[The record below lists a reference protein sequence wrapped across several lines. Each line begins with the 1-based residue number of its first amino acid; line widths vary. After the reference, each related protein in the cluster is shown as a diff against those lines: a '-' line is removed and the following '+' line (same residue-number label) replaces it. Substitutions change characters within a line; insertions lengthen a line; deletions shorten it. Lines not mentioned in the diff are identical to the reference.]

1 MKQWMRKFFAVMM
14 MVCLLAGCTVR
25 AEEETVLVD
34 ANELLDSV
42 VMANFDDI
50 ALTLNALNDASQNAA
65 SSADELGHE
74 GGDLVVT
81 ADGAVVSMAV
91 RYYNVIVA
99 VSNADIK
106 AATSLVIYDLNTGN
120 GYPAQISDE
129 ENSLIFFKLDEM
141 PNVEKLYLTNS
152 IPAGAT
158 VGHNCDFGIYLFG
171 YYKDGTS
178 IGITD
183 MTVTRPAEGELFGT
197 YSGVELMQGSP
208 IFCFSNDN
216 ERVTIGLA
224 DKNHRYLDFCEYDK
238 YLRSTAASNPTAA
251 PTSAPT
257 AVPTSAP
264 TTVPTTAPTA
274 VPAGASTDAP
284 NNPPT
289 DAPNNPPTDAPTAV
303 PTEVPTD
310 APTAV
315 PTEVP
320 TNAPTA
326 APTAAPTESPA
337 AESPTQTVLYVIIG
351 VLAAAVVALVLT
363 RGRKKGGKN
372 QQEEAETKRFQQPEE
387 KDAPTQQLPVEEQ
400 PQPRVALEC
409 IGGNLQGMTFPISS
423 RVVFGRDPK
432 RCSIIYPKDAKG
444 ISGVHCAAE
453 PTADGQIILTDLG
466 STYGTMAGGQQLTAG
481 KGVTLRPGDA
491 FTLGGSE
498 NVFVV
503 RRL

>member
-1 MKQWMRKFFAVMM
+1 MKQWMRRFFAVLMM
-14 MVCLLAGCTVR
+14 LCLLAGSTAW
-25 AEEETVLVD
+25 AEETALVD
-34 ANELLDSV
+34 VNELLDSV
-42 VMANFDDI
+42 ITAELSDNALNFD
-50 ALTLNALNDASQNAA
+50 AAYTLNALNDASQNAA
-65 SSADELGHE
+65 SSADELGSE
-74 GGDLVVT
+74 GGDLLVV
-81 ADGAVVSMAV
+81 ADGSVVSMAV
-91 RYYNVIVA
+91 RYYNTIVA
-99 VSNADIK
+99 VSNSDIK
-106 AATSLVIYDLNTGN
+106 AATSFRIFDLNTGN
-120 GYPAQISDE
+120 GYPAQISGE

-141 PNVEKLYLTNS
+141 PDVEKLYLTNS

-264 TTVPTTAPTA
+264 TTAPTA

-289 DAPNNPPTDAPTAV
+289 NAPTAV
-303 PTEVPTD
+303 PTD
-310 APTAV
+310 
-315 PTEVP
+315 
-320 TNAPTA
+320 APTA
-326 APTAAPTESPA
+326 APTAAPTEAPA

-351 VLAAAVVALVLT
+351 VLAAAVVALMFT
-363 RGRKKGGKN
+363 RGKKSGGKN
-372 QQEEAETKRFQQPEE
+372 QQQETPTQRYQPENPPAVPDE
-387 KDAPTQQLPVEEQ
+387 PTKQLTVDEPKA
-400 PQPRVALEC
+400 RVALEC

-453 PTADGQIILTDLG
+453 PTADGLIILTDLG

-481 KGVTLRPGDA
+481 KGVTLHPGDA

>member
-1 MKQWMRKFFAVMM
+1 MKQWMRRFFAVLMM
-14 MVCLLAGCTVR
+14 ACLMLGNAAW
-25 AEEETVLVD
+25 AEKALVD
-34 ANELLDSV
+34 VNELLDSV
-42 VMANFDDI
+42 ITAELSDNALNFD
-50 ALTLNALNDASQNAA
+50 AAYTLNALNDASQNAA
-65 SSADELGHE
+65 SSADELGSE
-74 GGDLVVT
+74 GGDLLVV
-81 ADGAVVSMAV
+81 ADGSVVSMAV
-91 RYYNVIVA
+91 RYYNTIVA
-99 VSNADIK
+99 VSNSDIK
-106 AATSLVIYDLNTGN
+106 TATSFRIFDLNTGN
-120 GYPAQISDE
+120 GYPAQISGE

-141 PNVEKLYLTNS
+141 PDVEKLYMTNG

-158 VGHNCDFGIYLFG
+158 VGTNGGIYS
-171 YYKDGTS
+171 YYIDGDS
-178 IGITD
+178 IRITKVQ
-183 MTVTRPAEGELFGT
+183 VTRPAEGELFGT
-197 YSGVELMQGSP
+197 YSGAELMQGSP
-208 IFCFSNDN
+208 IFFFTDDK

-224 DKNHRYLDFCEYDK
+224 DKNHRYLDLYAYYE
-238 YLRSTAASNPTAA
+238 LTTAANNPTAA
-251 PTSAPT
+251 PTAVPTSAPT

-264 TTVPTTAPTA
+264 TV
-274 VPAGASTDAP
+274 VPAGAATDAP
-284 NNPPT
+284 NNPTT
-289 DAPNNPPTDAPTAV
+289 D
-303 PTEVPTD
+303 
-310 APTAV
+310 
-315 PTEVP
+315 
-320 TNAPTA
+320 APTA

-423 RVVFGRDPK
+423 RVVIGRDPK
-432 RCSIIYPKDAKG
+432 HCSIIYPKDAHG
-444 ISGVHCAAE
+444 ISSVHCAAE
-453 PTADGQIILTDLG
+453 PTADGQIILIDLG

>member
-1 MKQWMRKFFAVMM
+1 MKQWMRRFFAVLMM
-14 MVCLLAGCTVR
+14 LCLLAGSTAW
-25 AEEETVLVD
+25 AEETALVD

-42 VMANFDDI
+42 ITAELSDNALNFD
-50 ALTLNALNDASQNAA
+50 AAYTLNALNDASQNAA

-74 GGDLVVT
+74 GGDLLVV
-81 ADGAVVSMAV
+81 ADGSVVSMAV
-91 RYYNVIVA
+91 RYYNTIVA
-99 VSNADIK
+99 VSNSDIK
-106 AATSLVIYDLNTGN
+106 TATSFRIFDLNTGN
-120 GYPAQISDE
+120 GYPAQISGE

-141 PNVEKLYLTNS
+141 PDVEKLYMTNG

-158 VGHNCDFGIYLFG
+158 VGTNGGIYS
-171 YYKDGTS
+171 YYVDGES
-178 IGITD
+178 IRITKVQ
-183 MTVTRPAEGELFGT
+183 VTRPAEGELFGT
-197 YSGVELMQGSP
+197 YSGAELMQGSP
-208 IFCFSNDN
+208 IFFFTDDK
-216 ERVTIGLA
+216 ERVIIGLA
-224 DKNHRYLDFCEYDK
+224 DKNHRYLDLYAYYE
-238 YLRSTAASNPTAA
+238 LTTAANNPTA
-251 PTSAPT
+251 APT
-257 AVPTSAP
+257 AVPTSA
-264 TTVPTTAPTA
+264 PTTAPTA

-284 NNPPT
+284 NNPT
-289 DAPNNPPTDAPTAV
+289 TNVPTAV

-310 APTAV
+310 V
-315 PTEVP
+315 
-320 TNAPTA
+320 PTA

-387 KDAPTQQLPVEEQ
+387 KDAPTQQLPLEEK

-444 ISGVHCAAE
+444 ISSVHCAAE
-453 PTADGQIILTDLG
+453 PTADGLIILTDLG

-481 KGVTLRPGDA
+481 KGVTLHPGDT

-503 RRL
+503 RCL

>member
-1 MKQWMRKFFAVMM
+1 MKHGMRRFFAVLMM
-14 MVCLLAGCTVR
+14 LCLLAGNAW
-25 AEEETVLVD
+25 AEK
-34 ANELLDSV
+34 ALDGNGLTGLQERVKKPDVSS
-42 VMANFDDI
+42 MA
-50 ALTLNALNDASQNAA
+50 DASIDNK
-65 SSADELGHE
+65 SSEKAIFE
-74 GGDLVVT
+74 GGWLGVYDDNHLVT
-81 ADGAVVSMAV
+81 MAV
-91 RYYNVIVA
+91 CYIDDSIIA
-99 VSNADIK
+99 VSSDK
-106 AATSLVIYDLNTGN
+106 LREYAAHGTTLELYDFMEEKSYSVRVGK
-120 GYPAQISDE
+120 E
-129 ENSLIFFKLDEM
+129 ENSVIRFVLDGAHDIPSLYM
-141 PNVEKLYLTNS
+141 SRNVAYGETIGLSGGEL
-152 IPAGAT
+152 
-158 VGHNCDFGIYLFG
+158 
-171 YYKDGTS
+171 DGTIS
-178 IGITD
+178 GFMQKDADGLTI
-183 MTVTRPAEGELFGT
+183 MPEVVAATRPASGELFGT
-197 YSGVELMQGSP
+197 YSGSALAQGSP
-208 IFCFSNDN
+208 IFGSSSDGT
-216 ERVTIGLA
+216 VVMLGLA
-224 DKNHRYLDFCEYDK
+224 DKNHRYLDLNAYYD
-238 YLRSTAASNPTAA
+238 LAEAA
-251 PTSAPT
+251 
-257 AVPTSAP
+257 
-264 TTVPTTAPTA
+264 
-274 VPAGASTDAP
+274 
-284 NNPPT
+284 
-289 DAPNNPPTDAPTAV
+289 
-303 PTEVPTD
+303 EH
-310 APTAV
+310 
-315 PTEVP
+315 
-320 TNAPTA
+320 PTA

-453 PTADGQIILTDLG
+453 PTADGLIILTDLG

>member
-1 MKQWMRKFFAVMM
+1 MKQWMRRFFAVLM
-14 MVCLLAGCTVR
+14 MVCLLAGCTAW
-25 AEEETVLVD
+25 AEETALVD
-34 ANELLDSV
+34 VNELLDSV
-42 VMANFDDI
+42 ITAELSDSALNFD
-50 ALTLNALNDASQNAA
+50 AAYTLNALNDASQNAA
-65 SSADELGHE
+65 SSADELGSE
-74 GGDLVVT
+74 GGDLLVV
-81 ADGAVVSMAV
+81 ADGSVVSMAV
-91 RYYNVIVA
+91 RYYNTIVA
-99 VSNADIK
+99 VSNSDIK
-106 AATSLVIYDLNTGN
+106 TATSFRIFDLNTGN
-120 GYPAQISDE
+120 GYPAQISGE

-141 PNVEKLYLTNS
+141 PDVEKLYMTNG

-158 VGHNCDFGIYLFG
+158 VGTNGGIYS
-171 YYKDGTS
+171 YYVDGES
-178 IGITD
+178 IRITKVQ
-183 MTVTRPAEGELFGT
+183 VTRPAEGELFGT
-197 YSGVELMQGSP
+197 YSGAELMQGSP
-208 IFCFSNDN
+208 IFFFTDDK

-224 DKNHRYLDFCEYDK
+224 DKNHRYLDLYAYYE
-238 YLRSTAASNPTAA
+238 LTTAANNPTA
-251 PTSAPT
+251 APT
-257 AVPTSAP
+257 AVPTS
-264 TTVPTTAPTA
+264 APTA

-289 DAPNNPPTDAPTAV
+289 DAPTAV

-310 APTAV
+310 
-315 PTEVP
+315 
-320 TNAPTA
+320 APTA

-363 RGRKKGGKN
+363 RGRKKDGIN

-387 KDAPTQQLPVEEQ
+387 KDAPTQQLPVEEK

-453 PTADGQIILTDLG
+453 PTADGLIILTDLG
-466 STYGTMAGGQQLTAG
+466 STYGTMASGQQLTAG
-481 KGVTLRPGDA
+481 KGVTLHPGDA

-503 RRL
+503 RCL

>member
-1 MKQWMRKFFAVMM
+1 MKQWMRRFFAVLMM
-14 MVCLLAGCTVR
+14 LCLLAGCTAW
-25 AEEETVLVD
+25 AEETALVD
-34 ANELLDSV
+34 VNELLDSV
-42 VMANFDDI
+42 ITAELSDNALNFD
-50 ALTLNALNDASQNAA
+50 AAYTLNALNDASQNAA

-74 GGDLVVT
+74 GGDLLVV
-81 ADGAVVSMAV
+81 ADGSVVSMAV
-91 RYYNVIVA
+91 RYYNTIVV
-99 VSNADIK
+99 VSNSDIK
-106 AATSLVIYDLNTGN
+106 TATSFRIYDLNTGN
-120 GYPAQISDE
+120 GYPAQISGE

-141 PNVEKLYLTNS
+141 PDVEKLYMTNG

-158 VGHNCDFGIYLFG
+158 VGTNGGIYS
-171 YYKDGTS
+171 YYVDGDS
-178 IGITD
+178 IRITKVQ
-183 MTVTRPAEGELFGT
+183 VTRPAEGELFGT
-197 YSGVELMQGSP
+197 YSGAELMQGSP
-208 IFCFSNDN
+208 IFFFTDDK
-216 ERVTIGLA
+216 ERVMIGLA
-224 DKNHRYLDFCEYDK
+224 DKNHRYLDLYAYYE
-238 YLRSTAASNPTAA
+238 LTTAANNPTA
-251 PTSAPT
+251 APT
-257 AVPTSAP
+257 AVPTSA
-264 TTVPTTAPTA
+264 PTTAPTA

-284 NNPPT
+284 NNPTT
-289 DAPNNPPTDAPTAV
+289 D
-303 PTEVPTD
+303 
-310 APTAV
+310 
-315 PTEVP
+315 
-320 TNAPTA
+320 APTA

-387 KDAPTQQLPVEEQ
+387 KDAPTQQLPKVEEQ

-423 RVVFGRDPK
+423 RVVIGRDPK

-453 PTADGQIILTDLG
+453 PTADGLIILTDLG

-481 KGVTLRPGDA
+481 KGVTLHPGDA

>member
-1 MKQWMRKFFAVMM
+1 MKQWMRRFFAVMM
-14 MVCLLAGCTVR
+14 MVCLLAGNAW
-25 AEEETVLVD
+25 AEETALVD
-34 ANELLDSV
+34 VNELLDSV
-42 VMANFDDI
+42 ITAELSDNALNFD
-50 ALTLNALNDASQNAA
+50 AAYTLNALNDASQNAA

-74 GGDLVVT
+74 GGDLLVV
-81 ADGAVVSMAV
+81 ADGSVVSMAV
-91 RYYNVIVA
+91 RYYNTIVA
-99 VSNADIK
+99 VSNSDIK
-106 AATSLVIYDLNTGN
+106 AATSFRIFDLNTGN
-120 GYPAQISDE
+120 GYPAQISGE

-141 PNVEKLYLTNS
+141 PDVEKLYLTNS

-264 TTVPTTAPTA
+264 TTAPTA

-284 NNPPT
+284 
-289 DAPNNPPTDAPTAV
+289 TA
-303 PTEVPTD
+303 
-310 APTAV
+310 
-315 PTEVP
+315 VP

-326 APTAAPTESPA
+326 APTAAPTEAPA

-372 QQEEAETKRFQQPEE
+372 QQQETPTQRYQPENPPAVPDE
-387 KDAPTQQLPVEEQ
+387 PTKQLTVDEPKA
-400 PQPRVALEC
+400 RVALEC

-481 KGVTLRPGDA
+481 KGVTLHPGDT

-498 NVFVV
+498 NRFTV

>member
-1 MKQWMRKFFAVMM
+1 MKQWMRRSFAVLM
-14 MVCLLAGCTVR
+14 MVCLLAGSTAW
-25 AEEETVLVD
+25 AEETTLVD
-34 ANELLDSV
+34 VNELLDSV
-42 VMANFDDI
+42 ITAELSDNALNFD
-50 ALTLNALNDASQNAA
+50 AAYTLNALNDASQNAA
-65 SSADELGHE
+65 SSADELGSE
-74 GGDLVVT
+74 GGDLLVV
-81 ADGAVVSMAV
+81 ADGSVVSMAV
-91 RYYNVIVA
+91 RYYNTIVA
-99 VSNADIK
+99 VSNSDIK
-106 AATSLVIYDLNTGN
+106 TATSFRIYDLNTGN
-120 GYPAQISDE
+120 GYPAQISGE

-141 PNVEKLYLTNS
+141 PDVEKLYMTNG

-158 VGHNCDFGIYLFG
+158 VGTNGGIYS
-171 YYKDGTS
+171 YYVDGDS
-178 IGITD
+178 IHITKVQ
-183 MTVTRPAEGELFGT
+183 VTRPAEGELFGT
-197 YSGVELMQGSP
+197 YSGAELMQGSP
-208 IFCFSNDN
+208 IFFFTDDK

-224 DKNHRYLDFCEYDK
+224 DKNHRYLDLYAYYE
-238 YLRSTAASNPTAA
+238 LTTAANNPTA
-251 PTSAPT
+251 APT
-257 AVPTSAP
+257 AVPTSVP
-264 TTVPTTAPTA
+264 TSAPTTAPTA

-289 DAPNNPPTDAPTAV
+289 NVPTAV

-310 APTAV
+310 
-315 PTEVP
+315 E
-320 TNAPTA
+320 PTA
-326 APTAAPTESPA
+326 APTAAPTEAPA

-372 QQEEAETKRFQQPEE
+372 QQEAAETKPLPPEVPDE
-387 KDAPTQQLPVEEQ
+387 PTQQVEEASKAH
-400 PQPRVALEC
+400 VALAC
-409 IGGNLQGMTFPISS
+409 IGGALQGMTFPISS

-481 KGVTLRPGDA
+481 KGVTLHPGDA

>member
-1 MKQWMRKFFAVMM
+1 MKQWMRSFFAVMM
-14 MVCLLAGCTVR
+14 MLCLLAGSTAW
-25 AEEETVLVD
+25 AEETTLVD
-34 ANELLDSV
+34 VNELLDSV
-42 VMANFDDI
+42 ITAELSDNALNFD
-50 ALTLNALNDASQNAA
+50 AAYTLNALNDASQNAA

-74 GGDLVVT
+74 GGDLLVV
-81 ADGAVVSMAV
+81 ADGSVVSMAV
-91 RYYNVIVA
+91 RYYNTIVA
-99 VSNADIK
+99 VSNSDIK
-106 AATSLVIYDLNTGN
+106 AATSFRIFDLNTGN
-120 GYPAQISDE
+120 GYPAQISGE

-141 PNVEKLYLTNS
+141 PDVEKLYLTNS

-264 TTVPTTAPTA
+264 TTAPTA

-284 NNPPT
+284 NNPT
-289 DAPNNPPTDAPTAV
+289 TDAPTAV

-310 APTAV
+310 
-315 PTEVP
+315 
-320 TNAPTA
+320 APTA

-372 QQEEAETKRFQQPEE
+372 QQEEAETQRFQQLEE
-387 KDAPTQQLPVEEQ
+387 KDAPTQQLPVEKQ

-409 IGGNLQGMTFPISS
+409 IGGALQGMTFPISS

-444 ISGVHCAAE
+444 ISSVHCAAE
-453 PTADGQIILTDLG
+453 PTADGLIILTDLG

>member
-1 MKQWMRKFFAVMM
+1 MKQWMRRFFAVLM
-14 MVCLLAGCTVR
+14 MVCLLAGCTAW
-25 AEEETVLVD
+25 AEETALVD
-34 ANELLDSV
+34 VNELLDSV
-42 VMANFDDI
+42 IAAELSDNALNFD
-50 ALTLNALNDASQNAA
+50 AAYTLNALNDASQNAA
-65 SSADELGHE
+65 SSADEWGSE
-74 GGDLVVT
+74 GGDLLVV
-81 ADGAVVSMAV
+81 ADGSVVSMAV
-91 RYYNVIVA
+91 RYYNTIVA
-99 VSNADIK
+99 VSNSDIK
-106 AATSLVIYDLNTGN
+106 TATSFRIFDLNTGN
-120 GYPAQISDE
+120 GYPAQISGE

-141 PNVEKLYLTNS
+141 PDVEKLYMTNG

-158 VGHNCDFGIYLFG
+158 VGTNGGIYS
-171 YYKDGTS
+171 YYVDGES
-178 IGITD
+178 ICT
-183 MTVTRPAEGELFGT
+183 TKVQVTRPAEGELFGT
-197 YSGVELMQGSP
+197 YSGAKLMQGSP
-208 IFCFSNDN
+208 IFFFTDDK
-216 ERVTIGLA
+216 ERVIIGLA
-224 DKNHRYLDFCEYDK
+224 DKNHRYLDLYAYYE
-238 YLRSTAASNPTAA
+238 LTTAANNPTA
-251 PTSAPT
+251 APT
-257 AVPTSAP
+257 AVPTS
-264 TTVPTTAPTA
+264 VPTTAPTT
-274 VPAGASTDAP
+274 VPAGAS
-284 NNPPT
+284 
-289 DAPNNPPTDAPTAV
+289 TDAPTAV
-303 PTEVPTD
+303 PTEVPTN
-310 APTAV
+310 APTVV

-387 KDAPTQQLPVEEQ
+387 KDVPTQQLPVEEK
-400 PQPRVALEC
+400 PQPRVALDC
-409 IGGNLQGMTFPISS
+409 IGGALQGMTFPISS

-481 KGVTLRPGDA
+481 KGVTLHPGDT

-498 NVFVV
+498 NRFTV